1 MTKLSTE
8 AKPLEREMFVAREVL
23 RLGVIRVLTMFPVDS
38 PVRRALAEILVKT
51 ADEQFD
57 YAAACDEYQ
66 TDPAFYNAVER
77 IRCHLTDALLQRNK
91 EQEEQVAVM
100 RGAAKE
106 IVRQV
111 LLEEPTVDH
120 LAAIAQTALI
130 ESATTPDT
138 GKVVEKLPSLARV
151 QEILKDVDGVH
162 SSSQAF
168 PADAIRRIGS
178 LWGYAHEL
186 AEMVCALP
194 VTWGQ
199 EEVTPDTGKRVVDV
213 ETKETIWKSK

>member
-77 IRCHLTDALLQRNK
+77 IRCHLTAALLKRND
-91 EQEEQVAVM
+91 EQETQLAVM
-100 RGAAKE
+100 RE
-106 IVRQV
+106 
-111 LLEEPTVDH
+111 
-120 LAAIAQTALI
+120 AIRWARDELFAHGYAQG
-130 ESATTPDT
+130 ESARYDKIIKRLESALTPD
-138 GKVVEKLPSLARV
+138 
-151 QEILKDVDGVH
+151 D
-162 SSSQAF
+162 
-168 PADAIRRIGS
+168 
-178 LWGYAHEL
+178 
-186 AEMVCALP
+186 
-194 VTWGQ
+194 
-199 EEVTPDTGKRVVDV
+199 GKRVEHVRHAHCPRCGYDSTLRWTFSPGSRLVDV
-213 ETKETIWKSK
+213 ELLRDLVGLLHSLTNDPMLRISIQVFLDKLAALIGEGDA

>member
-77 IRCHLTDALLQRNK
+77 IRCHLTDALLKRND
-91 EQEEQVAVM
+91 EQETQLAVM
-100 RGAAKE
+100 RE
-106 IVRQV
+106 
-111 LLEEPTVDH
+111 
-120 LAAIAQTALI
+120 AIRWARDELFAHGYAQG
-130 ESATTPDT
+130 ESARYDKIIKRLESALTPD
-138 GKVVEKLPSLARV
+138 
-151 QEILKDVDGVH
+151 D
-162 SSSQAF
+162 
-168 PADAIRRIGS
+168 
-178 LWGYAHEL
+178 
-186 AEMVCALP
+186 
-194 VTWGQ
+194 
-199 EEVTPDTGKRVVDV
+199 GKRVVDV
-213 ETKETIWKSK
+213 ELLRDLVGLLHSLTNDPMLRISIQVFLDKLAALIGEGDA